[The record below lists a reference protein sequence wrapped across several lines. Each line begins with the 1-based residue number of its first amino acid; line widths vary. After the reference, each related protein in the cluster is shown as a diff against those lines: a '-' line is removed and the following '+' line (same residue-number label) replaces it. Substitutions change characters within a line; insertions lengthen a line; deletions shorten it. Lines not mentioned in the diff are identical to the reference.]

1 MQRSSEPQTDTTQR
15 FLNIV
20 QKLVAE
26 LHPNRGA
33 AAIELESVLDRD
45 LGIDSLSRVELVQRI
60 ERDFDVQLPE
70 HTFGTA
76 ETGADLLRAIQNA
89 RPSTVTSA
97 NARVDVVSSRARSPG
112 HASTLV
118 QMLDWHVERHP
129 DRPHI
134 RIHQSDRDDQVV
146 TYADLYSGARTTA
159 AALQSHG
166 LEAGDRVAIMLPTGV
181 SYFESFFAVVLAG
194 AVPVPIYPPVRRS
207 QLVDHLVRQS
217 SILNNCQPKMLITV
231 EEAKAPAHLLK
242 AQVPALH
249 RIVMPEELVQADA
262 AYHPPKISDNDIAF
276 LQYTSGSTG
285 NPKGVVL
292 THRNLLANIRAGGAH
307 IGAND
312 EDVFVSWLPLYHDM
326 GLIGAWLGSLYF
338 AIPLV
343 SMSPLTFLSRPRRWL
358 WAIHR
363 YRGTLSAAPN
373 FAYELCLTKIR
384 DKDIEGL
391 DLSSWRVAFN
401 GAEAVSAQT
410 VERFTQRFAPCGFRP
425 ETMFPVYG
433 LAECAVGLAFPPLGQ
448 LPVIDRVQREPLMR
462 HGQAIPA
469 EASEKSALRFVTSGQ
484 PLSGHEIRIV
494 DNQDRELPERQEGRL
509 HFRGPSTTSGY
520 YRQLEPTRALF
531 HDGWLDSG
539 DRAYMVDGGVFI
551 TGRQKDIVIRAGRN
565 IYPEEMEEALGDIDG
580 VRTSRV
586 AVFGSNDP
594 DSGTERLVVV
604 AETRLS
610 DESAR
615 SQLREKIVALTTDL
629 AGTSPDD
636 VVLAPAGTVLKT
648 SSGKLRRSDCCAL
661 YEQGAIGR
669 PRSRVWWQLAR
680 LGLRG
685 VKPQISRMRN
695 FITNYL
701 YATWCW
707 VSYVVLAGI
716 TCLAV
721 YVLPDPR
728 WRWKFMHNAARLL
741 ATVTGT
747 AFHIDGIENLLEHR
761 ACVMVANHA
770 SYLDGYVLVG
780 AISSPFNFVAKA
792 EFKQNAVIY
801 RLLKRIG
808 VLFIERLDTQQ
819 AVADARYLSNAVQD
833 KRRVLFF
840 PEGTFKRM
848 PGVLSFHMGAFVTAV
863 ESGIPVVP
871 IAIRGTRYIL
881 RGGSWFPRHGRVS
894 ASIGEPIYPGTT
906 SDSHDARWRS
916 AVTLRDQARQHILRH
931 CREPDLGG

>member
-1 MQRSSEPQTDTTQR
+1 
-15 FLNIV
+15 
-20 QKLVAE
+20 
-26 LHPNRGA
+26 
-33 AAIELESVLDRD
+33 
-45 LGIDSLSRVELVQRI
+45 
-60 ERDFDVQLPE
+60 
-70 HTFGTA
+70 
-76 ETGADLLRAIQNA
+76 
-89 RPSTVTSA
+89 
-97 NARVDVVSSRARSPG
+97 
-112 HASTLV
+112 
-118 QMLDWHVERHP
+118 
-129 DRPHI
+129 
-134 RIHQSDRDDQVV
+134 
-146 TYADLYSGARTTA
+146 
-159 AALQSHG
+159 
-166 LEAGDRVAIMLPTGV
+166 
-181 SYFESFFAVVLAG
+181 
-194 AVPVPIYPPVRRS
+194 
-207 QLVDHLVRQS
+207 
-217 SILNNCQPKMLITV
+217 
-231 EEAKAPAHLLK
+231 
-242 AQVPALH
+242 
-249 RIVMPEELVQADA
+249 
-262 AYHPPKISDNDIAF
+262 
-276 LQYTSGSTG
+276 
-285 NPKGVVL
+285 
-292 THRNLLANIRAGGAH
+292 
-307 IGAND
+307 
-312 EDVFVSWLPLYHDM
+312 
-326 GLIGAWLGSLYF
+326 
-338 AIPLV
+338 
-343 SMSPLTFLSRPRRWL
+343 
-358 WAIHR
+358 
-363 YRGTLSAAPN
+363 
-373 FAYELCLTKIR
+373 
-384 DKDIEGL
+384 
-391 DLSSWRVAFN
+391 
-401 GAEAVSAQT
+401 
-410 VERFTQRFAPCGFRP
+410 
-425 ETMFPVYG
+425 
-433 LAECAVGLAFPPLGQ
+433 
-448 LPVIDRVQREPLMR
+448 
-462 HGQAIPA
+462 
-469 EASEKSALRFVTSGQ
+469 
-484 PLSGHEIRIV
+484 
-494 DNQDRELPERQEGRL
+494 
-509 HFRGPSTTSGY
+509 
-520 YRQLEPTRALF
+520 
-531 HDGWLDSG
+531 
-539 DRAYMVDGGVFI
+539 
-551 TGRQKDIVIRAGRN
+551 
-565 IYPEEMEEALGDIDG
+565 MEEALGDIDG

-629 AGTSPDD
+629 AGTPPDD

-747 AFHIDGIENLLEHR
+747 TFHIDGIENLLEHR

-881 RGGSWFPRHGRVS
+881 RGGSWFPRRGRVS